1 MVMKDAVHS
10 QKERI
15 MSEFYKL
22 HAFLVDEEDKLLKE
36 LKEEKR
42 QTLKKLHKNLEQ
54 LSVQRSSL
62 KQLVAEVK
70 RKNQQPDTELVK
82 DVENILSRTRNV
94 TRVETETVSVELKNV
109 YNIPCIDVIEL
120 LTKFKVDITLDLAT
134 AHPSLVISENKKSV
148 KHGGRQQPEL
158 LAKENNAERFDT
170 YFIVLGSERFT
181 SGRHYWEVEVG
192 ESTEWDL
199 GVCRETVT
207 RKGQVSIMSPL
218 SGFWRLW
225 LRNRDQYKAVI
236 SRPTLLPM
244 KVKPTRVGIFLDYSE
259 GEVSFYNVTDKTHIY
274 TYVGTF
280 YTPLRPFFSPSHYQ
294 KGEKAHPLAICP
306 GPRNDTTGR
315 KANLEA

>member
-22 HAFLVDEEDKLLKE
+22 HDFLIDEEERLLKE
-36 LKEEKR
+36 LKEEKW
-42 QTLKKLHKNLEQ
+42 QTLKKLYKNLEQ

-70 RKNQQPDTELVK
+70 KKSQQTDTGLLK

-109 YNIPCIDVIEL
+109 YNIPCIDIIEL
-120 LTKFKVDITLDLAT
+120 LTKFKVDMTLDLAT
-134 AHPSLVISENKKSV
+134 AHPSLVISGDKKSV
-148 KHGGRQQPEL
+148 KHGGQQQPEL
-158 LAKENNAERFDT
+158 LAKEDNTERFDT
-170 YFIVLGSERFT
+170 YLIVLGSERFT

-199 GVCRETVT
+199 GVCRETVS
-207 RKGQVSIMSPL
+207 RKGQVSIMSSL

-225 LRNRDQYKAVI
+225 LRNRDQYKTVI
-236 SRPTLLPM
+236 SRPTLLPIN
-244 KVKPTRVGIFLDYSE
+244 VKPTRVGIFLDYSE
-259 GEVSFYNVTDKTHIY
+259 GEISFYNVTDKTHIY
-274 TYVGTF
+274 TYVGAF
-280 YTPLRPFFSPSHYQ
+280 YTPLRPFFSPGRYQ
-294 KGEKAHPLAICP
+294 KGEKAYPLAICP
-306 GPRNDTTGR
+306 GPRNGTTGR
-315 KANLEA
+315 EARQEA